1 MANHFVYFDKKSLL
15 NHDVEYKNVKSF
27 LSSNFENTFVDWECL
42 NHELK
47 GDPKS
52 KDIHT
57 YIVPYEI
64 LIDEKFVISDFI
76 KNSISSGK
84 THILFISIKKIK
96 K

>member
-76 KNSISSGK
+76 FFTILKNIFSS
-84 THILFISIKKIK
+84 TSVFIINFA
-96 K
+96 